1 MTQVAPETP
10 LPCCIYITATI
21 QNFKQDCT
29 KHTNDNKNQKSCDTR
44 CKPHI
49 YRIHKTSNIDNK
61 LIKIECKDVLH
72 DNHSE
77 LNKISRK
84 TYRYVIWLPQGM
96 ISIFDVDEIL
106 SRKSTT
112 TFSITT
118 LIFIKTDFIYIQ
130 RFTPHLL
137 AVRSISSNM
146 NLLWNLIP
154 SVLFLVPCILINW
167 SKTGSNHSLCD
178 VSKVLHCWLII
189 KFPQIILI
197 IASPF
202 YIHDEKKLLIYYY
215 WDTYSN
221 HGLELQ

>member
-1 MTQVAPETP
+1 M
-10 LPCCIYITATI
+10 Y
-21 QNFKQDCT
+21 K
-29 KHTNDNKNQKSCDTR
+29 KYTNDKKNQKSCDTW

-49 YRIHKTSNIDNK
+49 YKIHKTNNIDNK
-61 LIKIECKDVLH
+61 LIKIQCKDVLH
-72 DNHSE
+72 YNHSE

-84 TYRYVIWLPQGM
+84 KDKYVIWLPQEM
-96 ISIFDVDEIL
+96 IYIFDVGEIS

-118 LIFIKTDFIYIQ
+118 IFIKTEFFYIQ
-130 RFTPHLL
+130 RFTLHLL

-154 SVLFLVPCILINW
+154 SVLFLVPGVLINW
-167 SKTGSNHSLCD
+167 SKTGSNRSLHD
-178 VSKVLHCWLII
+178 VSKVLHFWLII

-197 IASPF
+197 IASLF
-202 YIHDEKKLLIYYY
+202 YICDEEKLLIYYY

>member
-1 MTQVAPETP
+1 MFH
-10 LPCCIYITATI
+10 Y
-21 QNFKQDCT
+21 
-29 KHTNDNKNQKSCDTR
+29 
-44 CKPHI
+44 
-49 YRIHKTSNIDNK
+49 
-61 LIKIECKDVLH
+61 
-72 DNHSE
+72 NHSE

-84 TYRYVIWLPQGM
+84 TDRYVIWLPQGM
-96 ISIFDVDEIL
+96 IYIFDVDEIS

-118 LIFIKTDFIYIQ
+118 LIFIKTDCFYIQ
-130 RFTPHLL
+130 RFTLHLL

-154 SVLFLVPCILINW
+154 SVLFLVPGILINW
-167 SKTGSNHSLCD
+167 SKTGSNRSLCD
-178 VSKVLHCWLII
+178 VSKVLHFWLII
-189 KFPQIILI
+189 KFLQIILI

-202 YIHDEKKLLIYYY
+202 YTCDEKKLLIYYY